1 MKTNCAAKVCRSSR
15 RAWDSGFTLIELL
28 VVIAIIA
35 ILAGMLLPAL
45 ASAKMKGQHVQCISN
60 LKQLM
65 LADAMYVNDTGKNL
79 PYYPGTQATL
89 WMGTLIS
96 YQAQV
101 HAVRLCPAAPE
112 RPPRPTDSRWGTAA
126 QSWFWK
132 GVGTNI
138 LSGSFTFNG
147 WFYTDD
153 YYFYTGADLARHFT
167 KESSVQRASL
177 TPVFADAIWVDFW
190 PRPTDAPAR
199 DLFNGDQSGGVGAI
213 GRITIARHGGR
224 SPANAPRSV
233 PAGSRLPGV
242 VDLALF
248 DGHVEKVPLDRL
260 WSYYWYRDYQIPATR
275 PR

>member
-1 MKTNCAAKVCRSSR
+1 MNQNRVSETEPTARPSGGL
-15 RAWDSGFTLIELL
+15 GFTLIELL

-45 ASAKMKGQHVQCISN
+45 SSAKMKGQHVQCISN

-79 PYYPGTQATL
+79 PYYPGAEGTL

-101 HAVRLCPAAPE
+101 HAVRLCPSAPE
-112 RPPRPTDSRWGTAA
+112 RPPRPGDSRWGTAA

-132 GVGTNI
+132 GAGTNL
-138 LSGSFTFNG
+138 LSGSFAFNG

-153 YYFYTGADLARHFT
+153 QYFYTGADLARHFT

-177 TPVFADAIWVDFW
+177 TPVFADSIWVDFW

-213 GRITIARHGGR
+213 GRITIARHGGQ
-224 SPANAPRSV
+224 SPASAPRSV
-233 PAGSRLPGV
+233 PPGSRLPGV

-260 WSYYWYRDYQIPATR
+260 WSCYWYRDYQIPATR